1 MLQPHGHNGGVTNRR
16 SKRRNRTIDP
26 ILLSEEAVHIAR
38 EALEELGDDEVG
50 KHLGVTATA
59 GGTAVH
65 RFVSEVPGYS
75 GWEWIAV
82 LASVPGSGEITVNEV
97 SLQAGR
103 DAKLAPEWVPYEDRV
118 QPGDLGPGDVLPPRL
133 DDNRLIQWR
142 ALDAFPDGNQGF
154 PRNPAAEDTLS
165 EQGLQEAV
173 ARWRATNGADSDF
186 AQQAE
191 FNCETCAFYLPFNSM
206 ETGLGVCANEYSAD
220 GQVVSQEYGCG
231 AHSAT
236 KDDTYSEGRREYG
249 AFDDG
254 RGVDRW
260 GHHG

>member
-1 MLQPHGHNGGVTNRR
+1 MSDGHNGGVTNRR

-26 ILLSEEAVHIAR
+26 ILVSGEAKEIAR
-38 EALEELGDDEVG
+38 EALEELGGDEVG

-59 GGTAVH
+59 GGTALH
-65 RFVSEVPGYS
+65 RFASEVPGYS

-133 DDNRLIQWR
+133 DDDRLCAWR
-142 ALDAFPDGNQGF
+142 ELDDVDGGHQGF
-154 PRNPAAEDTLS
+154 PRNPAAADTLS
-165 EQGLQEAV
+165 ERGLQDAI
-173 ARWRATNGADSDF
+173 ARWRATNGPDSDF
-186 AQQAE
+186 AQQADMT
-191 FNCETCAFYLPFNSM
+191 CETCAFYLPLNTP
-206 ETGLGVCANEYSAD
+206 ETGLGVCANEFSAD
-220 GQVVSQEYGCG
+220 GQVVARDFGCG

-236 KDDTYSEGRREYG
+236 KDDTYREGRREYG

-254 RGVDRW
+254 PGVDRW

>member
-1 MLQPHGHNGGVTNRR
+1 M
-16 SKRRNRTIDP
+16 
-26 ILLSEEAVHIAR
+26 
-38 EALEELGDDEVG
+38 
-50 KHLGVTATA
+50 
-59 GGTAVH
+59 H

-142 ALDAFPDGNQGF
+142 ALDAVPDGNQGF

-206 ETGLGVCANEYSAD
+206 ETGLGCARTNTRLTGKWSLRNTDVARTRRLKMTHT
-220 GQVVSQEYGCG
+220 VRG
-231 AHSAT
+231 AVNT
-236 KDDTYSEGRREYG
+236 GLR
-249 AFDDG
+249 
-254 RGVDRW
+254 
-260 GHHG
+260 